1 MGGLPIV
8 LPDPSTFSGIAYDC
22 FLRHVRDV
30 ILRKSIASFMSC
42 DCDSD
47 CERNPGVTCRMPELS
62 RYFWLLPII
71 TDTLSN
77 RHPTGRH
84 ERKISVSLRRYFV
97 SFWVYERIVGV
108 NEWPGIG
115 CDVSEEQAAYRM
127 FKAPYIK
134 TDIRVEEA

>member
-8 LPDPSTFSGIAYDC
+8 LPDPCTFSGIAYDC

-42 DCDSD
+42 DCSCDS
-47 CERNPGVTCRMPELS
+47 ERNPGVTCRMLERG
-62 RYFWLLPII
+62 RYFWLPPII

-84 ERKISVSLRRYFV
+84 GRKLTVSLRRYFV
-97 SFWVYERIVGV
+97 SFWAYERIVGV
-108 NEWPGIG
+108 RERPGSG
-115 CDVSEEQAAYRM
+115 REKQAVYRIL
-127 FKAPYIK
+127 KALH
-134 TDIRVEEA
+134 